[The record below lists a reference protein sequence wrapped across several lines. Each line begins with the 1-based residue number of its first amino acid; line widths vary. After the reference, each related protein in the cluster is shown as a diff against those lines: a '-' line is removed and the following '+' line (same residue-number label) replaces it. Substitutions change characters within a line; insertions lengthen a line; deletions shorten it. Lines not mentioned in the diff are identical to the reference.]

1 KGGESLSKFLK
12 YLISAILFAIGT
24 FILIFIFDYLKLS
37 PNDSGFL
44 SNLSNLE
51 LFSFFSTPEF
61 NGLFVLCLFISVL
74 IIIFG
79 LCCFEIKFD
88 HKHLKSPFFTAN
100 KKNPF

>member
-1 KGGESLSKFLK
+1 MSKFLK
-12 YLISAILFAIGT
+12 YLISAIIFAIGT

-44 SNLSNLE
+44 SNLSKLE
-51 LFSFFSTPEF
+51 LFSFFSKPEF

-79 LCCFEIKFD
+79 FLSS
-88 HKHLKSPFFTAN
+88 LKKESEH
-100 KKNPF
+100 